1 MKLLFAWRYFKSEK
15 SVNAINIIS
24 WISVLAIAVV
34 VAALVIIFSV
44 FNGFEDLVKGLYT
57 DFYADL
63 SIAPTSGKILY
74 LTKAQLNQI
83 KSTKGIVAM
92 SLTAEEK
99 AVLVNGDNQ
108 GIVTVKGVDQSQTLV
123 SNVSGHIV
131 RGKYSLGV
139 SDKPNIVVGVGIEN
153 AVGVDV
159 EKAIYPITLYMPN
172 RNATEH
178 LGSID
183 GMNSFT
189 VYPAGTFMIQ
199 EDFDNKYI
207 FTNLEFVKY
216 MLDMKPDE
224 YSYCEIRL
232 DSTLNQK
239 KTIQRLQALLG
250 DKYLLKTRYQ
260 QNQSLYT
267 AMQIEKWVIYGVTC
281 LILMVAA
288 FNIIGAL
295 TMLVLEKQKDISVL
309 KAMGATDATIQHIF
323 LLEGILLSIIGGGGG
338 IAIATAICLLQI
350 KYHLIAL
357 SGGTFLIDYYPVKL
371 QLSDYILVCLTVL
384 IIAVLAAWVPAR
396 KAAKEVM
403 SLKS

>member
-57 DFYADL
+57 DFYADV
-63 SIAPTSGKILY
+63 SINPSSGKIIQ
-74 LTKAQLNQI
+74 LTKAQLNQLRG
-83 KSTKGIVAM
+83 TKGIIAL

-108 GIVTVKGVDQSQTLV
+108 GIVTVKGVDQNQTLV
-123 SNVSGHIV
+123 SNVAGHIV
-131 RGKYSLGV
+131 RGKYSLGTPE
-139 SDKPNIVVGVGIEN
+139 KPNIVIGAGIEN

-159 EKAIYPITLYMPN
+159 EKAIYPITLYLPN

-189 VYPAGTFMIQ
+189 VYPTGTFMIQ

-232 DSTLNQK
+232 DSTMNQNK
-239 KTIQRLQALLG
+239 IITNLQELLG
-250 DKYLLKTRYQ
+250 NKYLLKTRYQ

-295 TMLVLEKQKDISVL
+295 TMLVLEKQKDIAVL

-323 LLEGILLSIIGGGGG
+323 LLEGLLLSIVGGGGG
-338 IAIATAICLLQI
+338 IVIATAICLLQI

-371 QLSDYILVCLTVL
+371 QLSDYILICFTVL
-384 IIAVLAAWVPAR
+384 VIAVLAAWVPAR

>member
-1 MKLLFAWRYFKSEK
+1 MKFLFAWRYFKSEK

-57 DFYADL
+57 DFYADVSISPSEGKTL
-63 SIAPTSGKILY
+63 S
-74 LTKAQLNQI
+74 LTKTQLAQIRN
-83 KSTKGIVAM
+83 SKGIIAV
-92 SLTAEEK
+92 SLAVEEK
-99 AVLVNGDNQ
+99 ALLVNGENQ
-108 GIVTVKGVDQSQTLV
+108 SIVTVKGVDQSQNVV
-123 SNVSGHIV
+123 SNIVGHIL
-131 RGKYSLGV
+131 RGKYSLGT

-159 EKAIYPITLYMPN
+159 EKTIYPITLYMPN
-172 RNATEH
+172 RNATAH

-183 GMNSFT
+183 GMNSFS
-189 VYPAGTFMIQ
+189 VYPSGTFMIQ
-199 EDFDNKYI
+199 EDFDNKYV

-224 YSYCEIRL
+224 YSACEVRL
-232 DSTLNQK
+232 DSTMNQK
-239 KTIQRLQALLG
+239 ELLQKLQVLLG
-250 DKYLLKTRYQ
+250 NQYKLKTRYQ

-309 KAMGATDATIQHIF
+309 KAMGATDTTIQQIF
-323 LLEGILLSIIGGGGG
+323 LLEGVLLSIIGGGGG
-338 IAIATAICLLQI
+338 IAIATIICLLQI

-371 QLSDYILVCLTVL
+371 QLFDYVLVCLTVL
-384 IIAVLAAWVPAR
+384 VIAILAAWVPAR
-396 KAAKEVM
+396 KAAREVM

>member
-1 MKLLFAWRYFKSEK
+1 MKFLFAWRYFKSEK

-44 FNGFEDLVKGLYT
+44 FNGFEDLVKGLYA
-57 DFYADL
+57 DFYADV
-63 SIAPTSGKILY
+63 SIAPSSGKTLT
-74 LTKAQLNQI
+74 LTKAQLTQLRN
-83 KSTKGIVAM
+83 TKGIIAI
-92 SLTAEEK
+92 SLAVEEK
-99 AVLVNGDNQ
+99 ALLVNGENQ
-108 GIVTVKGVDQSQTLV
+108 SIVTVKGVDQSQNVV
-123 SNVSGHIV
+123 SNIVGHLL
-131 RGKYSLGV
+131 RGRYSLGT

-159 EKAIYPITLYMPN
+159 EKTIYPITLYMPN
-172 RNATEH
+172 RNATAK
-178 LGSID
+178 LGTID
-183 GMNSFT
+183 GMNSFA
-189 VYPAGTFMIQ
+189 VYPSGTFMIQ
-199 EDFDNKYI
+199 EDFDNKYV

-216 MLDMKPDE
+216 MQDMKPDE
-224 YSYCEIRL
+224 YSFCEVRL
-232 DSTLNQK
+232 DSTMNQK
-239 KTIQRLQALLG
+239 QLLQNIQSLLG
-250 DKYLLKTRYQ
+250 NQYKLKTRYQ

-309 KAMGATDATIQHIF
+309 KAMGATDATIQQIF
-323 LLEGILLSIIGGGGG
+323 LLEGVLLSIVGGVGG
-338 IAIATAICLLQI
+338 IAFATIICVLQI

-384 IIAVLAAWVPAR
+384 VIAVLAAWVPAR
-396 KAAKEVM
+396 KAAKEVL